1 MITME
6 LMMMMMMMTMKWH
19 RPTGVENVES
29 DAKHLNNNLLQLKLL
44 SSASWSWIIILI
56 KKIVLSSSLSW
67 IIIIIE
73 IKVKPLVA
81 CKLIFPPEEMSLMSL
96 LSWELITTCEMSQE
110 LSMKC
115 RTILLKW
122 RCIGGDEC
130 WPNWQWKTFQRNIW
144 GGCYKVFQ
152 TCNNILGTCWVFAK
166 NDWNTINQMEA
177 LDENNILDQECALL
191 IWSKNHL
198 ALLGALPSRSTT
210 KNATK
215 KEIKQ
220 KNEVTKN

>member
-1 MITME
+1 MKKWVYKDLMKKKMMMMITME

-96 LSWELITTCEMSQE
+96 LSWELEIYYHLWNEPRVIDETQNNSFKVKMHWRRWMLAE
-110 LSMKC
+110 LAVENFSKEYL
-115 RTILLKW
+115 RWLLQSVS
-122 RCIGGDEC
+122 
-130 WPNWQWKTFQRNIW
+130 N
-144 GGCYKVFQ
+144 
-152 TCNNILGTCWVFAK
+152 L
-166 NDWNTINQMEA
+166 
-177 LDENNILDQECALL
+177 
-191 IWSKNHL
+191 
-198 ALLGALPSRSTT
+198 
-210 KNATK
+210 
-215 KEIKQ
+215 
-220 KNEVTKN
+220 